1 VKKELSPRIFVSALL
16 VAVGILALIAWR
28 VFSPAPTSTDMG
40 KEVKA
45 AVAMKRQMQQ
55 AGQAMSPPGASGL
68 PTGLPGNPSAPR

>member
-1 VKKELSPRIFVSALL
+1 
-16 VAVGILALIAWR
+16 
-28 VFSPAPTSTDMG
+28 VFRPAPTSTDLS

-68 PTGLPGNPSAPR
+68 PTGLPGNPAAPR